1 MPLEIKD
8 TVICRHIFVEFDLD
22 FFKINMKQE
31 YKLQNYVV
39 VSLFPFDINF
49 VLRVVLEV
57 TSSLTCDKNGVSILI
72 KL

>member
-1 MPLEIKD
+1 
-8 TVICRHIFVEFDLD
+8 
-22 FFKINMKQE
+22 MKQE
-31 YKLQNYVV
+31 YILQNYVV

-57 TSSLTCDKNGVSILI
+57 TSLLPCDKNGVSILI

>member
-1 MPLEIKD
+1 MVHFCSLNI
-8 TVICRHIFVEFDLD
+8 ICWPIFVEFDLG

-31 YKLQNYVV
+31 YILQNNVV

-57 TSSLTCDKNGVSILI
+57 TSLLPCDKNGVSILI